1 MEFLSAAHER
11 FWALYDELVRT
22 STIVIDRPKDQPHPQ
37 RPWLIY
43 PLDYGYLAGTSAG
56 DGAGIDVW
64 VGTLPAGGIT
74 GIACTVDPYKRDT
87 EIKVL
92 WRCSDADLATI
103 DHFLNVV
110 AGLPCLLIKRTAPV

>member
-1 MEFLSAAHER
+1 MAFPTIAHAR
-11 FWALYDELVRT
+11 FWAVYDELVRT
-22 STIVIDRPKDQPHPQ
+22 SELVIDRPKDQPHPQ

-43 PLDYGYLAGTSAG
+43 PLDYGYLAGTTAG

-64 VGTLPAGGIT
+64 VGSLPTGGVT

-92 WRCSDADLATI
+92 LRCGDHDLALI
-103 DHFLNVV
+103 DHFLNSV
-110 AGLPCLLIKRTAPV
+110 AGLPCLLIKRK